1 MLRRFPIVGHDLARV
16 RESSPAS
23 RVGRAGLQVVACMV
37 MTLIAGCGGSPSG
50 PSPPPPPSL
59 TCPAD
64 ITQVQSGPGQP
75 TVVTYTT
82 PTAANGAP
90 PVTVSCVP
98 GSGSAFDLGS
108 TDVACTATDALSR
121 TATCSFEVTVTEV
134 PQVEK
139 VKFLAFGDSVTEGT
153 ISSPCPAVE
162 GVDTLWMKMAVVKP
176 ESYPYKLQQLLA
188 ARYTSQTVTVVNEGR
203 AGERVAS
210 GTERL
215 PGILDSAEP
224 EVLLLLHGFNDLL
237 AAGRRDTFGS
247 EIPRIAGELE
257 DMVKIGRSHKA
268 TVLLAT
274 MPAMDASGCRGQGAP
289 GVLEMN
295 DAVRRVAADEGAA
308 LVDLYQ
314 GLGGSPA
321 GVIGIDGLHPTEE
334 GYTKMAQVWFDAIR
348 REFERPST
356 TGAAAPVLLV
366 PPADRIR

>member
-1 MLRRFPIVGHDLARV
+1 MRRRIPIVGHDLSRA
-16 RESSPAS
+16 RESSPTG
-23 RVGRAGLQVVACMV
+23 RVARAGLRAFACAV
-37 MTLIAGCGGSPSG
+37 MALTAGCGGSPSG
-50 PSPPPPPSL
+50 PSPPPPPTL

-64 ITQVQSGPGQP
+64 ISQAQSAPGQP
-75 TVVTYTT
+75 TIVTYTP

-90 PVTVSCVP
+90 PVTVSCAP
-98 GSGSAFDLGS
+98 GSGSAFGLGS
-108 TDVACTATDALSR
+108 TEVACTATDALSR
-121 TATCSFEVTVTEV
+121 SATCAFTVTVTEV

-139 VKFLAFGDSVTEGT
+139 VEFLAFGDSVTEGT

-188 ARYTSQTVTVVNEGR
+188 DRYTSQTITVVNEGR
-203 AGERVAS
+203 AGEKVAA
-210 GTERL
+210 GTDRL
-215 PGILDSAEP
+215 PRLLDSAEP

-237 AAGRRDTFGS
+237 SAGRRDTFES

-257 DMVKIGRSHKA
+257 DMVKIGRSQKV

-274 MPAMDASGCRGQGAP
+274 MPAMDASGCRGAGAP
-289 GVLEMN
+289 GVLQMN
-295 DAVRRVAADEGAA
+295 DAIRRVAADEGAV

-314 GLGGSPA
+314 GLGASPA

-348 REFERPST
+348 REFERPSA
-356 TGAAAPVLLV
+356 TGAAAPILLV
-366 PPADRIR
+366 PPFDRIR